1 MRVTFNAFPDALL
14 GRLQSL
20 GREQNKALVQLSTG
34 QRIDAPS
41 DDAPAMQRVLNLRT
55 EKKQNQQFYRNA
67 IDGLER
73 SKVAFSSLEQIKDL
87 LVRASELSAN
97 LSGASSEQ
105 EYSAKAAEIDQLIQ
119 QGVNVANTK
128 LRGNYLFSG
137 DTTLVEPFKLENN
150 RVTYHGSEEGPQIRI
165 GEGATSVLSVASTPD
180 ENKKVALVL
189 NKMIEMRDAMRAT
202 PSPGKAEAILA
213 LRAERQT
220 QLPVSGAGPDIN
232 VPAGHGL
239 AVGDA
244 ITFNLSPNEG
254 DGLYTGTLYYVVA
267 VNGDAI
273 QVSTTP
279 GGQPVAT
286 STELSGK
293 STFGKARFDT
303 VEDELLSALS
313 RAGTIQYRLETAM
326 KDLEARYEATEQLI
340 STDADV
346 DFAEATIR
354 LNRAQTAYQAA
365 IQSGANIQSRSLL
378 DYLR

>member
-1 MRVTFNAFPDALL
+1 
-14 GRLQSL
+14 
-20 GREQNKALVQLSTG
+20 
-34 QRIDAPS
+34 
-41 DDAPAMQRVLNLRT
+41 
-55 EKKQNQQFYRNA
+55 
-67 IDGLER
+67 
-73 SKVAFSSLEQIKDL
+73 
-87 LVRASELSAN
+87 
-97 LSGASSEQ
+97 
-105 EYSAKAAEIDQLIQ
+105 
-119 QGVNVANTK
+119 
-128 LRGNYLFSG
+128 
-137 DTTLVEPFKLENN
+137 
-150 RVTYHGSEEGPQIRI
+150 
-165 GEGATSVLSVASTPD
+165 
-180 ENKKVALVL
+180 
-189 NKMIEMRDAMRAT
+189 
-202 PSPGKAEAILA
+202 
-213 LRAERQT
+213 
-220 QLPVSGAGPDIN
+220 
-232 VPAGHGL
+232 
-239 AVGDA
+239 VGDA

-254 DGLYTGTLYYVVA
+254 NGLLTGTLYYVVA

-279 GGQPVAT
+279 GGEPVST
-286 STELSGK
+286 SSGLSGK